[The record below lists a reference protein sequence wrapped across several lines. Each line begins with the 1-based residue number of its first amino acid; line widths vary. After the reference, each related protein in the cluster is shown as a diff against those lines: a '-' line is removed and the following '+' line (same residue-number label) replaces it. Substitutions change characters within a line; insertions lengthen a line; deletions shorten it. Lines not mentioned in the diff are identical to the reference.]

1 MIILIEQL
9 PKKNEEIERISI
21 NNRKILEPNR
31 RLIDSFLSID
41 NYNST
46 NFEVPA
52 QKHRTSLL
60 NMSDMKGRIRSID
73 IYDICITHFESVMR
87 EGKKSIVLFDL
98 TDKVMMK

>member
-21 NNRKILEPNR
+21 NRKILEPNI
-31 RLIDSFLSID
+31 RLTDSFLSID

-87 EGKKSIVLFDL
+87 EGKRSIVLFDFI
-98 TDKVMMK
+98 